1 MPKPNLDSFY
11 TVTTV
16 LEKRMLVQNSRLVYM
31 QNIPDK
37 GNKNVILILASL
49 LNLQINMQNT

>member
-1 MPKPNLDSFY
+1 MPKPNLDSFL